1 MEKFMRYNLFM
12 KIRSDF
18 VSNSSSSSFVVL
30 ADENTPDI
38 FKNKFLS
45 FDEFYN
51 SFFRRDVVE
60 YLEYGLVFKYI
71 HSVSDIF
78 DKITF
83 MTAEEFAEKYIR
95 LDDEVLPFSR
105 TYPVLES
112 DRKLVDELR
121 VLFDKKDLLE
131 KLRVKI
137 YRRGEIDQKLQFKA
151 NSAVCNAQQEYQNK
165 MTGVFDK
172 MTRHFRNAVKN
183 KMSDW
188 KFWYN
193 ELDDGLESAG
203 YNAMNED
210 GVRWG
215 RVFNNH

>member
-1 MEKFMRYNLFM
+1 M
-12 KIRSDF
+12 KIRLDF

-51 SFFRRDVVE
+51 LFFRRDVVE

-137 YRRGEIDQKLQFKA
+137 YRRGEIDQKLQLKA
-151 NSAVCNAQQEYQNK
+151 NEAVCNAQREYQDK

-172 MTRHFRNAVKN
+172 MTRHFRNAVEN

-193 ELDDGLESAG
+193 ELDDYLESAG
-203 YNAMNED
+203 YNTLNKG